1 MELARFLHGSPDS
14 RTPGLVLR
22 HGRSYDAFAAV
33 FFLGRRR
40 QVYTQLAAL
49 SGVRPGDHVLDVGCG
64 PGYFTRIMAD
74 AAGPQG
80 RATGLDA
87 SEEGIAEARRVT
99 RQPNCTFV
107 NGITEAIDAD
117 EGTYDVVVTALMIH
131 HLPEDLRPRAVAEMF
146 RVLRPGGRL
155 LIADFRP
162 PASRL
167 GRHVVGA
174 ITGPM
179 MQHTAVELIEPM
191 VRAAGF
197 AEITAG
203 DMRPW
208 MHYVAGRKPEA

>member
-40 QVYTQLAAL
+40 HVYTRLAAL
-49 SGVRPGDHVLDVGCG
+49 SGVRPGDRVLDVGCG

-74 AAGPQG
+74 AAGPG
-80 RATGLDA
+80 GAATGVDA
-87 SEEGIAEARRVT
+87 SDEGIAEARRVT
-99 RQPNCTFV
+99 RQPNCTFM
-107 NGITEAIDAD
+107 NGIAEALEAEDGA
-117 EGTYDVVVTALMIH
+117 YDVVVTSLMLH

-146 RVLRPGGRL
+146 RVLRPGGRVL
-155 LIADFRP
+155 VADFRP

-179 MQHTAVELIEPM
+179 MQHTAAELIEPM
-191 VRAAGF
+191 VRAARF
-197 AEITAG
+197 AEIDTG
-203 DMRPW
+203 QVRPW
-208 MHYVAGRKPEA
+208 MHYVQGRKPAG